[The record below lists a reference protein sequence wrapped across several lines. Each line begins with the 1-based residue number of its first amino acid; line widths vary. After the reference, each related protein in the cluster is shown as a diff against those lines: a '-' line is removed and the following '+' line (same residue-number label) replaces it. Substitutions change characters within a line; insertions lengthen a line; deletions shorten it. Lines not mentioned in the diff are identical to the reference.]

1 MNNTDL
7 IVRRPS
13 EVLPPE
19 DAAHLSSNRPRSGSL
34 LGYYRDAVKE
44 RIRLEIDRK
53 TTAVATATL
62 RVQTEHLKVWAE
74 HQNMLRASQLAGMEG
89 ALRAAELHKRM
100 EDIAREQQLNR
111 QLSQSRLERD
121 QLALQKEKL
130 ALRVDIAR
138 LEHEMRM
145 AGVPPAVPPTPAQ
158 ERATKK
164 AELERQ
170 LEELGAEEAR
180 TVNRAASDAERRRI
194 QNMFANRREQ
204 LMEELE
210 DIL

>member
-1 MNNTDL
+1 M
-7 IVRRPS
+7 RRLSAS
-13 EVLPPE
+13 E
-19 DAAHLSSNRPRSGSL
+19 AA
-34 LGYYRDAVKE
+34 
-44 RIRLEIDRK
+44 RL
-53 TTAVATATL
+53 TV
-62 RVQTEHLKVWAE
+62 
-74 HQNMLRASQLAGMEG
+74 RASSAPSSSSCRSSSAFFVARSWAGVG
-89 ALRAAELHKRM
+89 GT
-100 EDIAREQQLNR
+100 
-111 QLSQSRLERD
+111 
-121 QLALQKEKL
+121 
-130 ALRVDIAR
+130 
-138 LEHEMRM
+138 